1 MLQAGAAGNGTS
13 GHVKIGRVRP
23 SPRILLAIGLLLWVL
38 LLFAAPGA
46 LFPLGHVI
54 CHQRPERSFFI
65 GGRQLLVCAR
75 CTGLYLGAA
84 LAIPLGLTASIAVS
98 SRRNRR
104 ILLAAALPTLVT
116 WTLEFAGLV
125 PFSNTTRFVCALPLG
140 FAAAWMVF
148 TTMGDDR

>member
-1 MLQAGAAGNGTS
+1 M
-13 GHVKIGRVRP
+13 RP
-23 SPRILLAIGLLLWVL
+23 SPQLLLAIGLLLWVL
-38 LLFAAPGA
+38 LVIAAPGA
-46 LFPLGHVI
+46 LFPFGHLI

-84 LAIPLGLTASIAVS
+84 LAIPLGLSAAIVVS

-104 ILLAAALPTLVT
+104 ILLVAALPTLVT

-125 PFSNTTRFVCALPLG
+125 PFSNVTRFVCALPLG
-140 FAAAWMVF
+140 FAAARMVF
-148 TTMGDDR
+148 ATMTDDRWPMGDGR